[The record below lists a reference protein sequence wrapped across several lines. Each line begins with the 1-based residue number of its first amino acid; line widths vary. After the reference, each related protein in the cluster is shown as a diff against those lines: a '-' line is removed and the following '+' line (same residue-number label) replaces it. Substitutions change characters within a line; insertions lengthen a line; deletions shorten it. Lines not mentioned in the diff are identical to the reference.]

1 MRSVAGAAAAA
12 AVAWVFG
19 GPAVAQFEEDSDEP
33 IEITADTLEW
43 MENDRIAIARGD
55 ADAVQGRYR
64 LYADE
69 LTAYLSEPDSEPDA
83 GEESN
88 RAGEIRRIDADGN
101 VRFVTPEEVVTGAV
115 GTYDVGRRR
124 VHLEGDVVMTQGEN
138 IVRGDRLDMDLDT
151 GVSTVSAVESSESGG
166 RVSALFVPEDDGED
180 EDGEAGDEA
189 GAGGGAEAAPPG
201 GEDAAE

>member
-1 MRSVAGAAAAA
+1 MRSVSAAAAVA

-19 GPAVAQFEEDSDEP
+19 GPAAAQFEEDSNEP

-69 LTAYLSEPDSEPDA
+69 LTAYLSEPGSDPDA
-83 GEESN
+83 AGESD

-101 VRFVTPEEVVTGAV
+101 VRFVTPEEVITGAA
-115 GTYDVGRRR
+115 GTYDVERRL
-124 VHLEGDVVMTQGEN
+124 VHLEGGVVMTQGEN
-138 IVRGDRLDMDLDT
+138 VVRGDRLDMNLDT
-151 GVSTVSAVESSESGG
+151 GVSTVSAVESSDSGG

-180 EDGEAGDEA
+180 GDGEAGDEA
-189 GAGGGAEAAPPG
+189 DGGAEAAPPG
-201 GEDAAE
+201 GADAAE

>member
-12 AVAWVFG
+12 AVAWVLG
-19 GPAVAQFEEDSDEP
+19 GPATAQFEEDSNEP

-69 LTAYLSEPDSEPDA
+69 LTAYLSEPDSDPDA
-83 GEESN
+83 GEESG
-88 RAGEIRRIDADGN
+88 RAGKIRRIDADGN

-115 GTYDVGRRR
+115 GTYDVERRL
-124 VHLEGDVVMTQGEN
+124 VHLEGGVVMTQGEN

-166 RVSALFVPEDDGED
+166 RVSALFVPEDDDGED
-180 EDGEAGDEA
+180 GDDEDA
-189 GAGGGAEAAPPG
+189 AAPD

>member
-1 MRSVAGAAAAA
+1 MRSVSAAAAVA

-19 GPAVAQFEEDSDEP
+19 GPAAAQFEEDSNQP

-69 LTAYLSEPDSEPDA
+69 LTAYLSEPGSDPDA
-83 GEESN
+83 AGESD

-101 VRFVTPEEVVTGAV
+101 VRFVTPEEVITGAA
-115 GTYDVGRRR
+115 GTYDVERRL
-124 VHLEGDVVMTQGEN
+124 VHLEGGVVMTQGEN
-138 IVRGDRLDMDLDT
+138 VVRGDRLDMNLDT
-151 GVSTVSAVESSESGG
+151 GVSTVSAVESSDSGG

-180 EDGEAGDEA
+180 GDGEAGDEA
-189 GAGGGAEAAPPG
+189 DGGAEAAPPG
-201 GEDAAE
+201 GADAAE

>member
-1 MRSVAGAAAAA
+1 MRSVSAAAAAA

-19 GPAVAQFEEDSDEP
+19 GPAAAQFEEDSSEP

-69 LTAYLSEPDSEPDA
+69 LTAYLSEPGSDPDA
-83 GEESN
+83 AGESD

-101 VRFVTPEEVVTGAV
+101 VRFVTPEEVITGAA
-115 GTYDVGRRR
+115 GTYDVERRL
-124 VHLEGDVVMTQGEN
+124 VHLEGGVVMTQGEN
-138 IVRGDRLDMDLDT
+138 VVRGDRLDMNLDT
-151 GVSTVSAVESSESGG
+151 GVSTVSAVESSDSGG
-166 RVSALFVPEDDGED
+166 RVSALFVPEDDGEAG
-180 EDGEAGDEA
+180 DGEAGDEA
-189 GAGGGAEAAPPG
+189 DGGAEAAPPG
-201 GEDAAE
+201 GADAAE

>member
-12 AVAWVFG
+12 AVAWVLG
-19 GPAVAQFEEDSDEP
+19 GPAVAQFEEDSNEP

-69 LTAYLSEPDSEPDA
+69 LTAYLSEPDSDTDA
-83 GEESN
+83 GEESG

-115 GTYDVGRRR
+115 GTYDVERRL
-124 VHLEGDVVMTQGEN
+124 VHLEGGVVMTQGEN

-166 RVSALFVPEDDGED
+166 RVSALFVPEDDDGED
-180 EDGEAGDEA
+180 GD
-189 GAGGGAEAAPPG
+189 